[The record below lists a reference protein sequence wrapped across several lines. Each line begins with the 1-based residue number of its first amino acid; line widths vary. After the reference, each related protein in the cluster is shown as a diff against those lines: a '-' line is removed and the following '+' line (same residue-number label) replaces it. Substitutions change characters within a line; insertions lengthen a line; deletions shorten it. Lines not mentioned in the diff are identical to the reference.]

1 MSLVGERKGD
11 QESEQEAGRL
21 LYPFTNIDYLNAR
34 SKDML
39 KKTALLAAV
48 FIFVSVVVVR
58 LAVPT
63 TAAQA
68 KGDAKAG
75 LEVYKKTCLRCHG
88 EQCKG
93 DGPGAKL
100 LKTKPADWTD
110 KATMSKLTENDLF
123 TAISKGTAAVGKSSA
138 MPGFGDQLKQQD
150 IRNLV
155 AYVHQVE
162 GK

>member
-1 MSLVGERKGD
+1 MVRVIIR
-11 QESEQEAGRL
+11 A
-21 LYPFTNIDYLNAR
+21 
-34 SKDML
+34 
-39 KKTALLAAV
+39 AAV
-48 FIFVSVVVVR
+48 VFCLSTIVAW
-58 LAVPT
+58 LAYPS
-63 TAAQA
+63 AASA
-68 KGDAKAG
+68 VKGDATAG
-75 LEVYKKTCLRCHG
+75 IEVYKKSCLRCHG

-123 TAISKGTAAVGKSSA
+123 TAIDKGGVGVGKSPA
-138 MPGFGDQLKQQD
+138 MPAFGKTVKPQD

-155 AYVHQVE
+155 AYILQVE

>member
-1 MSLVGERKGD
+1 
-11 QESEQEAGRL
+11 
-21 LYPFTNIDYLNAR
+21 
-34 SKDML
+34 ML

-48 FIFVSVVVVR
+48 VIFVSLVVVH
-58 LAVPT
+58 LAAPT
-63 TAAQA
+63 IAAQV

-110 KATMSKLTENDLF
+110 KATMSKLTESDLF

-138 MPGFGDQLKQQD
+138 MPGFADQLKQQD
-150 IRNLV
+150 IRNLI
-155 AYVHQVE
+155 AYVYQVE

>member
-1 MSLVGERKGD
+1 MIRKALISAVAIICLSLVVVKFSVPINAAEGQGD
-11 QESEQEAGRL
+11 
-21 LYPFTNIDYLNAR
+21 P
-34 SKDML
+34 
-39 KKTALLAAV
+39 
-48 FIFVSVVVVR
+48 
-58 LAVPT
+58 
-63 TAAQA
+63 
-68 KGDAKAG
+68 KAG
-75 LEVYKKTCLRCHG
+75 VEVYKKYCLRCHG

-110 KATMSKLTENDLF
+110 KATMSKLTDNDLF
-123 TAISKGTAAVGKSSA
+123 TAISKGTAAVGKSNT
-138 MPGFGDQLKQQD
+138 MPGFAEQLKPQD

>member
-1 MSLVGERKGD
+1 
-11 QESEQEAGRL
+11 
-21 LYPFTNIDYLNAR
+21 
-34 SKDML
+34 ML
-39 KKTALLAAV
+39 KKTALLAAIV
-48 FIFVSVVVVR
+48 LVISGVIVR
-58 LAVPT
+58 SASPMVG
-63 TAAQA
+63 ADA

-75 LEVYKKTCLRCHG
+75 LEVYKKVCLRCHG

-138 MPGFGDQLKQQD
+138 MPGFSDSLKQQD
-150 IRNLV
+150 IRNVV
-155 AYVHQVE
+155 AYVLQVE

>member
-1 MSLVGERKGD
+1 
-11 QESEQEAGRL
+11 
-21 LYPFTNIDYLNAR
+21 
-34 SKDML
+34 ML
-39 KKTALLAAV
+39 KKTALLALAV
-48 FIFVSVVVVR
+48 IFASLVVVH

-63 TAAQA
+63 IAAQV

-75 LEVYKKTCLRCHG
+75 LEVYKKVCLRCHG

-110 KATMSKLTENDLF
+110 KATMSKLTENDLV

-150 IRNLV
+150 IRNLI
-155 AYVHQVE
+155 AYLYQVE